1 MINAEVTLD
10 RLAKRFG
17 DRVIFRDLTASFRTG
32 EIVGIAGP
40 NGGGKSTLAKIIAG
54 VLSPT
59 RGAVVRNVGQDV
71 VKDYGLPRFVGFA
84 APYLALYD
92 EFTAVE
98 NLDFAMKARG
108 LDPLPK
114 RRDELLKRF
123 DIYVRRND
131 AYGGYSSGMQQ
142 RVKLAFAALHRPSLA
157 IFDEPTS
164 NLDDAGKR
172 AAYEFI
178 REERDGRITV
188 LAANDEDDLALCD
201 RAIDVR
207 DFQPTPK
214 GTTPKGTTPKG
225 TTPKGTTPK

>member
-1 MINAEVTLD
+1 MINAEVSID

-17 DRVIFRDLTASFRTG
+17 DRVIFRDLSGSLRSG

-40 NGGGKSTLAKIIAG
+40 NGGGKSTLSKIVAG
-54 VLSPT
+54 VLSPS
-59 RGAVVRNVGQDV
+59 RGTVVRKIGSDV
-71 VKDYGLPRFVGFA
+71 VKDPGLPRFVGFA

-98 NLDFAMKARG
+98 NLDFAMRIRG

-123 DIYVRRND
+123 GVYARRHD
-131 AYGGYSSGMQQ
+131 QYGGYSSGMKQ
-142 RVKLAFAALHRPSLA
+142 RVKLAFAALHRPRLA

-164 NLDDAGKR
+164 NLDDDGKR
-172 AAYEFI
+172 AAYEFL
-178 REERDGRITV
+178 REEREERITV
-188 LAANDEDDLALCD
+188 VAANDADDLALCD

-207 DFQPTPK
+207 DFAPPPK
-214 GTTPKGTTPKG
+214 GASR
-225 TTPKGTTPK
+225 